1 INHPPVS
8 RNKDLSHLL
17 ATLRIAERQGV
28 GVDRMFAD
36 MIRHGHP
43 SPVIEEVDGVSVRTV
58 LAGERPDSGW
68 IQWISEIEPD
78 PRRDLR
84 VLMALHHLSVQLWTD
99 PVDLAPVLQLT
110 IEEARQA
117 VQQLLDH
124 RLRGRPLIHEIEGVP
139 SAAPMPSVAVDS
151 AALEALA
158 TLRRRAGVV
167 DRRPSREQV
176 ALSYARSRGR
186 ISTTELGS
194 IVGAAPTN
202 LGRVLRNL
210 EHDGAI
216 EPSRPNRRG
225 PGFYYRYVAGG
236 DGPVEEVV
244 GGTLKER
251 PAALHPHRSRISWR
265 STGTCPLTRA
275 RIPSPSTTRPARA
288 SSTAS
293 PRCRARRRGPSTS

>member
-1 INHPPVS
+1 PPCTPRPGAPSSPRGRVS
-8 RNKDLSHLL
+8 RASTWWRRPGRSRTIRTSPTSDSP
-17 ATLRIAERQGV
+17 ATRRAPPGRW
-28 GVDRMFAD
+28 DRCGWCGSGRTGLGTA
-36 MIRHGHP
+36 RSP
-43 SPVIEEVDGVSVRTV
+43 SGRCGRASRRCGSRGTAGASTDPPAVRTV
-58 LAGERPDSGW
+58 RPERPDSGW

-84 VLMALHHLSVQLWTD
+84 VLMALRHLSVQLWSD

-110 IEEARQA
+110 IEEARRA

-124 RLRGRPLIHEIEGVP
+124 HLRGRPLIHEIEGVP
-139 SAAPMPSVAVDS
+139 SAAPMPSVAVDG

-158 TLRRRAGVV
+158 TLRRGAGAV

-225 PGFYYRYVAGG
+225 PGFCYRYVA
-236 DGPVEEVV
+236 DDD
-244 GGTLKER
+244 
-251 PAALHPHRSRISWR
+251 
-265 STGTCPLTRA
+265 
-275 RIPSPSTTRPARA
+275 
-288 SSTAS
+288 
-293 PRCRARRRGPSTS
+293 